1 MKTNKLKFVF
11 LAPRF
16 HTNQICWAEA
26 LLEHGHEVEFNVLF
40 KAYSENYSLV
50 EPTVFSP
57 CKTST
62 IIMNLLGKG
71 GSGLNLYRGFP
82 NPIYYFKSLKKSGA
96 DVIVIR
102 DIDRWFSFLGAICA
116 RILRI
121 KIIIYFQIPL
131 HRKYS
136 LKGKLVKNAILRI
149 FNAKFITPVLGEKSE
164 EYFIVGNSCHIG
176 EVSVPK
182 NIFFVPFAVE
192 TSDYLKK
199 ISNSSIRFLSISK
212 FEKRKNH
219 LMLLKVIKKL
229 ASIKK
234 NNFSLTIIGEVSNE
248 EHLKY
253 FEECRQFIKENNM
266 EALVKVYTNIP
277 NEKIKQFYLAH
288 DVFILPATKECAAIS
303 PLEAMGFGLPAICSN
318 TNGTRYYIENNTT
331 GIIFEDNSYKSLKRA
346 INSLLDESEVH
357 RMKENVRVFAKR
369 NMSKSNFYNAFIDI
383 L

>member
-16 HTNQICWAEA
+16 HTNQICWVEA

-40 KAYSENYSLV
+40 KAHSENYSLV

-82 NPIYYFKSLKKSGA
+82 NPIYYFKYLKKSGA

-136 LKGKLVKNAILRI
+136 LKGKLVMNAILRI
-149 FNAKFITPVLGEKSE
+149 FNAKCITPVLGEKSE
-164 EYFIVGNSCHIG
+164 EY
-176 EVSVPK
+176 SVPA

-192 TSDYLKK
+192 TLDYLKEE
-199 ISNSSIRFLSISK
+199 ISNSSIRFLSIGK

-219 LMLLKVIKKL
+219 LMLLEVIKKL
-229 ASIKK
+229 ASIK
-234 NNFSLTIIGEVSNE
+234 NNFSLTIIGEVSNK
-248 EHLKY
+248 EHLY
-253 FEECRQFIKENNM
+253 NFEECQQFIKKNNM
-266 EALVKVYTNIP
+266 KALVKLYTNIP
-277 NEKIKQFYLAH
+277 NEKIKQFYLDH
-288 DVFILPATKECAAIS
+288 DVFILPATKEVAAIS

-318 TNGTRYYIENNTT
+318 TNGTRCYIENNTT

-357 RMKENVRVFAKR
+357 RMKENVKVFAKR
-369 NMSKSNFYNAFIDI
+369 NMTKSNFYNAFIDI